1 MSPRRTPLDIAA
13 WMLVAAGIA
22 WLLFRM
28 TYFAGWMDDDAFI
41 SFRYARHAADG
52 HGLVYNTGE
61 RVEGYTNFLWTLLLS
76 AAHRLGADIP
86 RTAQILGAAS
96 AVAGVLVLA
105 RLVRPSPLWFL
116 PVLVVCGNESW
127 AAWAVGGLENVPSAL
142 LVLLAFAAYRRWL
155 LALPADTESRTQR
168 TSDQLATRW
177 QLMPVATALGLAA
190 MNHPTNLVFTAVIG
204 ADALRQRRGSGR
216 ELGLAALVFMLLYG
230 SFTAWRILYYGDVL
244 PNTFHAKG
252 GFAWAVLARGIEYF
266 GSILRS
272 FPLPYMGLAILA
284 FQVARRHARDP
295 IHPALVAAIAAH
307 SAAIVWFGGEAFP
320 AYRSMVVLVP
330 LFAWM
335 IHDVTRTL
343 IAAWHTDGAPAG
355 RRGLALAAA
364 GLLLVFAT
372 NAPLWT
378 SERVRRLDGAI
389 ARDLTGR
396 SRAAARMLR
405 DVLPSDCLFAYSAAG
420 VLAYDTGFR
429 WIDTL
434 GLTDRHIARTP
445 VPDLGRGKAG
455 HEKGDGAY
463 VLSRQPDYVLFTMW
477 DLRPGTKSDRE
488 LARLPEFKAEYR
500 PVRYTFRYRTR
511 IDPAEQEQALYVFA
525 RQATREPSLPK

>member
-1 MSPRRTPLDIAA
+1 MPPRRTLLNIAA
-13 WMLVAAGIA
+13 WMLAAAGIA

-28 TYFAGWMDDDAFI
+28 AYFAGWMDDDAFI
-41 SFRYARHAADG
+41 SFRYARHAAEG

-61 RVEGYTNFLWTLLLS
+61 RVEGYTNFLWTLLLT

-86 RTAQILGAAS
+86 RTAQVLGAAS
-96 AVAGVLVLA
+96 AVVAVLVLA
-105 RLVRPSPLWFL
+105 RLLRPSPLWFL
-116 PVLVVCGNESW
+116 PVLVMCGNESW
-127 AAWAVGGLENVPSAL
+127 AAWAVGGLENVLSAL
-142 LVLLAFAAYRRWL
+142 LVLLAFAGYRRWL
-155 LALPADTESRTQR
+155 LAPPAGAETRQQTQR
-168 TSDQLATRW
+168 DLATRW
-177 QLMPVATALGLAA
+177 LLLPVATALGLAA
-190 MNHPTNLVFTAVIG
+190 LNHPTNLVFMAVIG
-204 ADALRQRRGSGR
+204 ADALRRRRTR
-216 ELGLAALVFMLLYG
+216 ELGPAALVIGVLYG
-230 SFTAWRILYYGDVL
+230 SYSAWRILYYGDLL
-244 PNTFHAKG
+244 PNTYHAKG
-252 GFAWAVLARGIEYF
+252 GFAWAVLARGFEYF
-266 GSILRS
+266 GSMLRS
-272 FPLPYMGLAILA
+272 FPLPYLGLAILA
-284 FQVARRHARDP
+284 LQVARRRARDP
-295 IHPALVAAIAAH
+295 ICTALVAAVAVH

-320 AYRSMVVLVP
+320 AYRGMVVLVP
-330 LFAWM
+330 LFAWV
-335 IHDVTRTL
+335 IHDVAHSALVGR
-343 IAAWHTDGAPAG
+343 HPDGAPAG

-364 GLLLVFAT
+364 GALVAIAT
-372 NAPLWT
+372 NAPLWS
-378 SERVRRLDGAI
+378 SERVRRLDDAI

-488 LARLPEFKAEYR
+488 LAQLPEFKAAYR
-500 PVRYTFRYRTR
+500 PLRLAFRFKGRTDAAERQETMQVFVRRGA
-511 IDPAEQEQALYVFA
+511 IVPAQGS
-525 RQATREPSLPK
+525 P